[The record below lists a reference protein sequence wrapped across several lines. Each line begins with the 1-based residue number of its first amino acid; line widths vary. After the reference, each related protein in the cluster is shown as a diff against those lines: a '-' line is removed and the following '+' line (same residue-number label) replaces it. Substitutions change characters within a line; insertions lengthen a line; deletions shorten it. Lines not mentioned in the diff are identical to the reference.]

1 MSDVKYPGGTL
12 GGVPLF
18 NDENREFVT
27 ATNAWRDVPIPRK
40 MRALGKDRRGYPIP
54 FNVLR
59 NEEGRPH
66 FTVNDSIRQHRALV
80 EKRCAICGAGWASLS
95 GSLAVP
101 SRRFMK
107 TELTWTPRFI
117 TSA

>member
-54 FNVLR
+54 FNLLR
-59 NEEGRPH
+59 NEEGRLYDDCSLCSWL
-66 FTVNDSIRQHRALV
+66 FRM
-80 EKRCAICGAGWASLS
+80 WASS
-95 GSLAVP
+95 QCG
-101 SRRFMK
+101 
-107 TELTWTPRFI
+107 
-117 TSA
+117 